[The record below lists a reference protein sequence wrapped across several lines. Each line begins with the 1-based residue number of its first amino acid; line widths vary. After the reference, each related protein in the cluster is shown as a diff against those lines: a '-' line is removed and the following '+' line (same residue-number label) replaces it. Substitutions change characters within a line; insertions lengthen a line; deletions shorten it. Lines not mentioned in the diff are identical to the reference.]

1 LRGRGAVSQAPVP
14 PLAVARPHSAAD
26 VAAVLKVASGAAVP
40 VVPYGAGTGLMG
52 GARSLQPAIVLDTT
66 ALDAI
71 EVRPADRL
79 VWAGAGAVL
88 SEVDAKLR
96 EHGLCLGHDPWTF
109 PVATV
114 GGPVSTNGLGYK
126 GGRYGGMGDQIVALE
141 VVLADGT
148 LLRTPHVPRHSTGP
162 DLSRLFV
169 GAEGTLGIVSAA
181 ALRVFPVPERLE
193 FLAFSFERFE
203 DGFEMVQE
211 VAALGMR
218 PVFLDYGEEHANP
231 WRDRPESPPALYLAF
246 EGFDEE
252 VEACIGRA
260 AHIASRLEATPM
272 PESEAREMWDD
283 RHVIADR
290 FARDRRNVAPRRDA
304 RRDGVAFDY
313 IHVAL
318 PSSQVLPF
326 RRICHETA
334 EHEGVRLGD
343 CGLWT
348 APEMFSTSVTLP
360 EADGGHLRLR
370 GLVDE
375 LLMAAQDLGGS
386 MEYCHGA
393 GIRLAHLMERE
404 WGDGGMDVLR
414 RLKRALD
421 PQSILN
427 PGKLGL

>member
-1 LRGRGAVSQAPVP
+1 VLQAPEP
-14 PLAVARPHSAAD
+14 PLAIARPLGASD
-26 VAAVLKVASGAAVP
+26 VSTVLKLAAGARMA

-52 GARSLQPAIVLDTT
+52 GARSLRPGIVLDTT
-66 ALDAI
+66 AMDSI
-71 EVRPADRL
+71 DVRAADRL

-88 SEVDAKLR
+88 AQVDSKLR

-126 GGRYGGMGDQIVALE
+126 GGRYGGMGDQVVAVE

-148 LLRTPHVPRHSTGP
+148 LLRTPAVPRRSTGP
-162 DLSRLFV
+162 DLARLFV
-169 GAEGTLGIVSAA
+169 GAEGTLGVVTAA
-181 ALRVFPVPERLE
+181 ALRAFPVPERLE
-193 FLAFSFERFE
+193 FIAFSFERFE

-231 WRDRPESPPALYLAF
+231 WRGREESPPALYLGF
-246 EGFDEE
+246 EGFGEE
-252 VEACIGRA
+252 VDACLGRA
-260 AHIASRLEATPM
+260 RRIAARLKAAAL
-272 PESEAREMWDD
+272 PESEAREMWED
-283 RHVIADR
+283 RHVIAER
-290 FARDRRNVAPRRDA
+290 FARDRRAMAPPRDQRRE
-304 RRDGVAFDY
+304 GVAFDY

-318 PSSQVLPF
+318 PASQVLTF
-326 RRICHETA
+326 RQVCHETA
-334 EHEGVRLGD
+334 AREGVRLGD

-360 EADGGHLRLR
+360 EAEGGQARLR
-370 GLVDE
+370 GIIDQ
-375 LLMAAQDLGGS
+375 LLMSAQDLGGS

-404 WGDGGMDVLR
+404 WGDAGMYVLR
-414 RLKRALD
+414 RLKAALD
-421 PQSILN
+421 PQGILN